1 MHSGY
6 ALRCSTILIPLP
18 FYTERDLYGKHSLLY
33 SNQGLHYIATAKEE
47 KQTIQ
52 IKGDQRGN
60 KRSNFL
66 LLNEL

>member
-18 FYTERDLYGKHSLLY
+18 FYTERDLYGKHNLLY
-33 SNQGLHYIATAKEE
+33 SNQSLPYRATAKEE

-52 IKGDQRGN
+52 IKGDQRGI
-60 KRSNFL
+60 KEAISFF
-66 LLNEL
+66 